1 MKKFLGISVLI
12 TLVSLLVLPTI
23 ALAQDE
29 VAPDYPILP
38 VGPTLVAIGNVV
50 FYILLALAAVMII
63 IGGIMFV
70 TAAGSTET
78 TTKARN
84 MMIYALIGIV
94 IAALAKGIVALIEST
109 LGITGE

>member
-1 MKKFLGISVLI
+1 MKKFLVISVLMGLAS
-12 TLVSLLVLPTI
+12 LVVLPTI
-23 ALAQDE
+23 ALAQE
-29 VAPDYPILP
+29 TAPTY
-38 VGPTLVAIGNVV
+38 PTLEVKTTLETIGNIV
-50 FYILLALAAVMII
+50 FYVLLSLAALMII

-70 TAAGSTET
+70 TAAGSTEQ

>member
-1 MKKFLGISVLI
+1 MKKFLVISVLMGLAS
-12 TLVSLLVLPTI
+12 LVVLPTI
-23 ALAQDE
+23 TSAAE
-29 VAPDYPILP
+29 TAPTY
-38 VGPTLVAIGNVV
+38 PTLEVKTTLETIGNIV
-50 FYILLALAAVMII
+50 FYVLLSLAALMII
-63 IGGIMFV
+63 IGGIMFI
-70 TAAGSTET
+70 TAAGSTEQ

>member
-12 TLVSLLVLPTI
+12 SLLSLVVLPTI
-23 ALAQDE
+23 TSAAETVPTYQTLE
-29 VAPDYPILP
+29 VKT
-38 VGPTLVAIGNVV
+38 TLETIGNIV
-50 FYILLALAAVMII
+50 FYVLLSLAALMII

-70 TAAGSTET
+70 TAAGSTEQ

-84 MMIYALIGIV
+84 IMIYALIGIV